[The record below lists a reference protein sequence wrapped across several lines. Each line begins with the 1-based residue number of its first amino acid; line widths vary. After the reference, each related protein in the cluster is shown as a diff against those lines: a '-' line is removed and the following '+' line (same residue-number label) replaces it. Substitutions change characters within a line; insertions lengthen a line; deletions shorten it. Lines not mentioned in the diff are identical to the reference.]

1 MWMFNTYTKKE
12 FYNMGMKMYKEKDS
26 EIVNSRDVRARM
38 NDGWTFKPST
48 EPQIQAVVKPHW
60 RQQRRT
66 KIAKA
71 DASVIKQS
79 GLQGPEDFNNNKGE

>member
-1 MWMFNTYTKKE
+1 
-12 FYNMGMKMYKEKDS
+12 MGMKMYKEKDS

-48 EPQIQAVVKPHW
+48 TEPQIQAVVKPHW
-60 RQQRRT
+60 RQRRRT

-71 DASVIKQS
+71 DATVINNKQS
-79 GLQGPEDFNNNKGE
+79 DLQGPEDFNNRGE

>member
-1 MWMFNTYTKKE
+1 
-12 FYNMGMKMYKEKDS
+12 MGMKMYKEQDS

-48 EPQIQAVVKPHW
+48 TEPQIQGVVKPHW
-60 RQQRRT
+60 RQRRRM
-66 KIAKA
+66 KISKA

-79 GLQGPEDFNNNKGE
+79 DLQGPEDINNKGE

>member
-1 MWMFNTYTKKE
+1 MA
-12 FYNMGMKMYKEKDS
+12 MKMYKEKDS

-48 EPQIQAVVKPHW
+48 TEPQIQAVVKPHW
-60 RQQRRT
+60 RQKRRV

-71 DASVIKQS
+71 DASVIKQQD
-79 GLQGPEDFNNNKGE
+79 LQGSEDFNNRGE

>member
-1 MWMFNTYTKKE
+1 MA
-12 FYNMGMKMYKEKDS
+12 MKMYKEKDS

-48 EPQIQAVVKPHW
+48 TEPQIQAVVKPHW
-60 RQQRRT
+60 RQRRRT

-71 DASVIKQS
+71 DATVINNKQS
-79 GLQGPEDFNNNKGE
+79 DLQGPEDFNNRGE

>member
-1 MWMFNTYTKKE
+1 
-12 FYNMGMKMYKEKDS
+12 MGMKMYKEKDS
-26 EIVNSRDVRARM
+26 EIVNSRDVRSRL
-38 NDGWTFKPST
+38 NDGWTFNPST

-60 RQQRRT
+60 RQRRRT

-79 GLQGPEDFNNNKGE
+79 DLQGPEDFNNNKGE